1 MKLLFSFVMVCL
13 LFLALEG
20 ILALTG
26 VQPIMHR
33 EDPFVG
39 FAGNIPLFATD
50 TDATGLTVLITAANK
65 LTFFNRQEFP
75 RDKPAGTYRLFCL
88 GGSTTY
94 GRPHD
99 DATSFAGWL
108 RELLPVADPSQRWEV
123 INAGGISYA
132 SYRVTLVMEELCRY
146 EPDLFVIYTGHNEFL
161 EERTYGEILDTPA
174 SLQAT
179 RALASRTRV
188 YAALSRLI
196 GGGGAPRAGGES
208 RQLLPEEVDVL
219 LDRSIGPMDYTR
231 DDVQRRRTV
240 NHFRFNLDRMIELAR
255 SAGAEVLLVNP
266 AANLRDCAPF
276 KSEFSDASGFQQRQ
290 ALASALAEA
299 RQALA
304 TGQPAAALAILDR
317 AAGGE
322 NRHAHLHYLRGQALW
337 SLERRADAAEAFVR
351 ARDEDV
357 CPLRALSALQ
367 GIVAEVA
374 AARNAL
380 LVDFARTVARHSPQG
395 VPGEEIFLDHVHPTI
410 AGHRLLAEEI
420 IDALTAAGIVQPT
433 GRWGRAAIDSVGEI
447 VTCRLDRE
455 KAGQALLNLA
465 RVIGWAGKKEEAYRL
480 ARRGLELVPDDA
492 VGLGQ
497 AGTYARHIGKLDE
510 AEAYFLRALAIDRDD
525 AGAHNGIGL
534 VLRDRGQLE
543 EAIASFQRALELGG
557 EDAMVLMNLGS
568 SLCLQGRLTE
578 GIPRLRRAHQL
589 RSRDVTVAHNLANG
603 LVLRGHR
610 ELQEGRLE
618 TALSSVTEAVKLRP
632 QLARAHRLL
641 ARIQA
646 ERGDLAMAVS
656 SAQRALDLAR
666 DQNDARLARLVEAQL
681 RQYQAGEVESE

>member
-1 MKLLFSFVMVCL
+1 M
-13 LFLALEG
+13 
-20 ILALTG
+20 
-26 VQPIMHR
+26 
-33 EDPFVG
+33 
-39 FAGNIPLFATD
+39 
-50 TDATGLTVLITAANK
+50 
-65 LTFFNRQEFP
+65 
-75 RDKPAGTYRLFCL
+75 
-88 GGSTTY
+88 
-94 GRPHD
+94 
-99 DATSFAGWL
+99 
-108 RELLPVADPSQRWEV
+108 
-123 INAGGISYA
+123 
-132 SYRVTLVMEELCRY
+132 
-146 EPDLFVIYTGHNEFL
+146 
-161 EERTYGEILDTPA
+161 
-174 SLQAT
+174 
-179 RALASRTRV
+179 
-188 YAALSRLI
+188 
-196 GGGGAPRAGGES
+196 
-208 RQLLPEEVDVL
+208 
-219 LDRSIGPMDYTR
+219 
-231 DDVQRRRTV
+231 
-240 NHFRFNLDRMIELAR
+240 
-255 SAGAEVLLVNP
+255 
-266 AANLRDCAPF
+266 
-276 KSEFSDASGFQQRQ
+276 
-290 ALASALAEA
+290 
-299 RQALA
+299 
-304 TGQPAAALAILDR
+304 
-317 AAGGE
+317 
-322 NRHAHLHYLRGQALW
+322 
-337 SLERRADAAEAFVR
+337 
-351 ARDEDV
+351 
-357 CPLRALSALQ
+357 
-367 GIVAEVA
+367 
-374 AARNAL
+374 
-380 LVDFARTVARHSPQG
+380 
-395 VPGEEIFLDHVHPTI
+395 
-410 AGHRLLAEEI
+410 LAEEI

-534 VLRDRGQLE
+534 VLRDRGQL